1 MGCCTSER
9 HAQPASTCPPTRP
22 PRASPPCSTAT
33 ARSSSTTCWTPPAS
47 PPVRA
52 EIDPYV
58 EATGDGRDS
67 FTGYQTT
74 RTGALVARS
83 PACRELVMH
92 PAILAACDAF
102 LKRACD
108 RYQLHLTQVIRIKP
122 GQPTQPLH
130 RDRLAWGGF
139 LPAAI
144 EPQLNTIWAM
154 TDFTQA
160 NGATQVVPGSPAW
173 PDGRRAEPHEVGYA
187 EMKAGSV
194 LVYSGSVIHA
204 GGENRTDADRVGIN
218 ITYCLGWLRQ
228 EENQY
233 LSCPPAIART
243 LDPKLQALLGYSMGS
258 YALGYYSP
266 PLPPGEGPE
275 VVPPQFALGDAV
287 ASGLDE
293 DDVLLTTVN
302 ERLRA
307 KLRAAE

>member
-1 MGCCTSER
+1 MPTLEHLPADASAESIAALLDRDGALILDGVLSADAV
-9 HAQPASTCPPTRP
+9 AQ
-22 PRASPPCSTAT
+22 
-33 ARSSSTTCWTPPAS
+33 
-47 PPVRA
+47 VRG

-58 EATGDGRDS
+58 EATANGRDG

-92 PAILAACDAF
+92 PAILAACDVF

-108 RYQLHLTQVIRIKP
+108 RYLLHLTQVIRIKP
-122 GQPTQPLH
+122 GQPKQPLH

-139 LPAAI
+139 LKGV

-154 TDFTQA
+154 TDFTEE
-160 NGATQVVPGSPAW
+160 NGATQVVPGSPTWAE
-173 PDGRRAEPHEVGYA
+173 GRTAEPHEVGYA

-204 GGENRTDADRVGIN
+204 GGENRANTDRIGIN
-218 ITYCLGWLRQ
+218 LTYCLGWLRQ

-243 LDPKLQALLGYSMGS
+243 LDPKLQALLGYAMGG

-266 PLPPGEGPE
+266 PLPPGVGPE
-275 VVPPQFALGDAV
+275 VVPPNYALGDDVEADGWGSAELLEAV
-287 ASGLDE
+287 R
-293 DDVLLTTVN
+293 
-302 ERLRA
+302 ERTRA
-307 KLRAAE
+307 KAAG

>member
-1 MGCCTSER
+1 MPSLE
-9 HAQPASTCPPTRP
+9 HLPAD
-22 PRASPPCSTAT
+22 A
-33 ARSSSTTCWTPPAS
+33 PADEIAALLDS
-47 PPVRA
+47 DGALILDNVLDAAGVAAVRA

-58 EATGDGRDS
+58 EATANGRDGFS
-67 FTGYQTT
+67 GHQTT

-92 PAILAACDAF
+92 PAVLATCDSF

-108 RYQLHLTQVIRIKP
+108 RYLLHLTQVIRIRP
-122 GQPTQPLH
+122 GQPKQPLH

-139 LPAAI
+139 LPASI

-154 TDFTQA
+154 TDFTEA
-160 NGATQVVPGSPAW
+160 NGATQVVPGSPTW
-173 PDGRRAEPHEVGYA
+173 DEGRRAEPHEVGYA
-187 EMKAGSV
+187 EMRAGSV

-204 GGENRTDADRVGIN
+204 GGENRTDGDRMGIN

-243 LDPKLQALLGYSMGS
+243 LDPKLQALLGYAMGS

-275 VVPPQFALGDAV
+275 VVPPQFALGEDV
-287 ASGLDE
+287 AAGFDE
-293 DDVLLTTVN
+293 GGELMATVT

-307 KLRAAE
+307 RLKA

>member
-1 MGCCTSER
+1 MPTLQ
-9 HAQPASTCPPTRP
+9 HLPAD
-22 PRASPPCSTAT
+22 A
-33 ARSSSTTCWTPPAS
+33 PADAIS
-47 PPVRA
+47 ALLDSDGALILDDVLAPADLDRVA
-52 EIDPYV
+52 GEIDPYID
-58 EATGDGRDS
+58 ATANGRDQ
-67 FTGYQTT
+67 FTGFATT

-92 PAILAACDAF
+92 PTILAACDAF
-102 LKRACD
+102 LKRSCD
-108 RYQLHLTQVIRIKP
+108 RYQLHLTQAIRIRP
-122 GQPTQPLH
+122 GQPRQALH

-160 NGATQVVPGSPAW
+160 NGATQVVPGSPWW
-173 PDGRRAEPHEVGYA
+173 PDGRRAEPAEIGYA

-204 GGENRTDADRVGIN
+204 GGENTTNADRTGIN

-243 LDPKLQALLGYSMGS
+243 LDPELQALLGYAMGS
-258 YALGYYSP
+258 YALGYFSP

-275 VVPPQFALGDAV
+275 VVPPQAALGEEI
-287 ASGLDE
+287 ASGWGAD
-293 DDVLLTTVN
+293 LLEAIN
-302 ERLRA
+302 QRA
-307 KLRAAE
+307 RAQQAKTAATSTN

>member
-1 MGCCTSER
+1 MPTLKHLPADADPQAISELLDSDG
-9 HAQPASTCPPTRP
+9 ALVLDDVLTPAEVDQ
-22 PRASPPCSTAT
+22 
-33 ARSSSTTCWTPPAS
+33 
-47 PPVRA
+47 VRG

-58 EATGDGRDS
+58 EATAGGRDA
-67 FTGYQTT
+67 FTGHLTT

-108 RYQLHLTQVIRIKP
+108 RYQLHLTQVIRIQP
-122 GQPTQPLH
+122 GQPRQPLH

-139 LPAAI
+139 LKGV

-154 TDFTQA
+154 TDFTEE
-160 NGATQVVPGSPAW
+160 NGATRIVPGSPAW
-173 PDGRRAEPHEVGYA
+173 PDERRAEAHEIGFA
-187 EMKAGSV
+187 EMKRGSV

-204 GGENRTDADRVGIN
+204 GGENRSSGDRTGIN

-258 YALGYYSP
+258 YALGYFSP
-266 PLPPGEGPE
+266 PLPPGAGPE
-275 VVPPQFALGDAV
+275 AVPPQYALGSEIAP
-287 ASGLDE
+287 GWGTE
-293 DDVLLTTVN
+293 LLEAIN
-302 ERLRA
+302 ERARA
-307 KLRAAE
+307 KLNA

>member
-1 MGCCTSER
+1 MPTLKHLPADVSADQVAAILAADGALILDDVLS
-9 HAQPASTCPPTRP
+9 HAGIEQ
-22 PRASPPCSTAT
+22 
-33 ARSSSTTCWTPPAS
+33 
-47 PPVRA
+47 VRA

-58 EATGDGRDS
+58 EATRDGRDS

-102 LKRACD
+102 LKPSCD

-122 GQPTQPLH
+122 GQPRQPLH

-139 LPAAI
+139 LPASI

-154 TDFTQA
+154 TDFTEA

-173 PDGRRAEPHEVGYA
+173 PDSRRAEPTEVGYA

-194 LVYSGSVIHA
+194 LIYSGSVIHA
-204 GGENRTDADRVGIN
+204 GGENRTEDHRVGIN

-266 PLPPGEGPE
+266 PLPPGAGPE
-275 VVPPQFALGDAV
+275 VVPPQHALG
-287 ASGLDE
+287 E
-293 DDVLLTTVN
+293 DIPTAWGSDLLEAIN
-302 ERLRA
+302 ERVRA
-307 KLRAAE
+307 QLKA

>member
-1 MGCCTSER
+1 MPTLK
-9 HAQPASTCPPTRP
+9 HLPADAPAQTISDLLDSDGALILDSMLTPAEVDR
-22 PRASPPCSTAT
+22 
-33 ARSSSTTCWTPPAS
+33 
-47 PPVRA
+47 VGG

-58 EATGDGRDS
+58 EATAGGRDS
-67 FTGYQTT
+67 FTGHLTT

-102 LKRACD
+102 LKRSCD
-108 RYQLHLTQVIRIKP
+108 RYQLHLTQVIRIQP
-122 GQPTQPLH
+122 GQPRQPLH

-139 LPAAI
+139 LKGV

-154 TDFTQA
+154 TDFTEE
-160 NGATQVVPGSPAW
+160 NGATRVVPGSPAW
-173 PDGRRAEPHEVGYA
+173 PDDRRAEPHEIGFA
-187 EMKAGSV
+187 EMKRGSV

-204 GGENRTDADRVGIN
+204 GGENRSDGDRTGIN

-258 YALGYYSP
+258 YALGYFSP
-266 PLPPGEGPE
+266 PMPPGAGPE
-275 VVPPQFALGDAV
+275 AVPPQYALGSEIAPNW
-287 ASGLDE
+287 GTE
-293 DDVLLTTVN
+293 LLEAIN
-302 ERLRA
+302 ERVRA
-307 KLRAAE
+307 KA

>member
-1 MGCCTSER
+1 MISGHELPLMPSLK
-9 HAQPASTCPPTRP
+9 HLPATTAPKTISTLLDTDG
-22 PRASPPCSTAT
+22 ALILDGVLSPAEV
-33 ARSSSTTCWTPPAS
+33 ARVSG
-47 PPVRA
+47 

-58 EATGDGRDS
+58 EATPVGRDG

-92 PAILAACDAF
+92 PAILAACDVF

-108 RYQLHLTQVIRIKP
+108 RYQLHLTQVIRIRP
-122 GQPTQPLH
+122 GQPKQPLH
-130 RDRLAWGGF
+130 RDRLAWGGY
-139 LPAAI
+139 LPMPI

-154 TDFTQA
+154 TDFTEA
-160 NGATQVVPGSPAW
+160 NGATRIVPRSPGW
-173 PDGRRAEPHEVGYA
+173 REERRAKPDEVGFA

-194 LVYSGSVIHA
+194 LVYSGSVIHG
-204 GGENRTDADRVGIN
+204 GGENQSNGDRVGIN

-233 LSCPPAIART
+233 LSCPPAVART

-258 YALGYYSP
+258 YALGYFSP

-275 VVPPQFALGDAV
+275 AVPPQFALGEEIAAGWGV
-287 ASGLDE
+287 E
-293 DDVLLTTVN
+293 LLEAVN
-302 ERLRA
+302 ERV
-307 KLRAAE
+307 RAAAQKA

>member
-1 MGCCTSER
+1 MPSLK
-9 HAQPASTCPPTRP
+9 HLP
-22 PRASPPCSTAT
+22 AT
-33 ARSSSTTCWTPPAS
+33 APADQIAALLDS
-47 PPVRA
+47 DGALILDGVLDGPGIAKVRA
-52 EIDPYV
+52 EVDPYI
-58 EATGDGRDS
+58 EATPVGRDG
-67 FTGYQTT
+67 FAGYQTT

-108 RYQLHLTQVIRIKP
+108 RYLLHLTQVIRIRP
-122 GQPTQPLH
+122 GQPKQPLH

-139 LPAAI
+139 LPASI

-154 TDFTQA
+154 TDFTEA
-160 NGATQVVPGSPAW
+160 NGATQVVPGSPTWADSRSAN
-173 PDGRRAEPHEVGYA
+173 PEEVGYA
-187 EMKAGSV
+187 EMQAGSV
-194 LVYSGSVIHA
+194 LVYSGSVIHG

-218 ITYCLGWLRQ
+218 LTYCLGWLRQ

-243 LDPKLQALLGYSMGS
+243 LDAPLQALLGYSMGG

-275 VVPPQFALGDAV
+275 VVSPQFALGAAV
-287 ASGLDE
+287 AHGFGE
-293 DDVLLTTVN
+293 DD
-302 ERLRA
+302 
-307 KLRAAE
+307 LRAAVTDRVRQKLKAAE

>member
-1 MGCCTSER
+1 MPVLKHLPADATPEAIAALLDSDGALILDDVIAPPEV
-9 HAQPASTCPPTRP
+9 AQ
-22 PRASPPCSTAT
+22 
-33 ARSSSTTCWTPPAS
+33 
-47 PPVRA
+47 VRA
-52 EIDPYV
+52 EIDPYI
-58 EATGDGRDS
+58 EATADGRDR
-67 FTGYQTT
+67 FTGFQTT

-92 PAILAACDAF
+92 PGVLAACDVF

-122 GQPTQPLH
+122 GQPRQALH

-139 LPAAI
+139 LKEV
-144 EPQLNTIWAM
+144 EPQLNTIWAL

-160 NGATQVVPGSPAW
+160 NGATQVVPGSPSW
-173 PDGRRAEPHEVGYA
+173 PEGRKAEPAEIGYA

-204 GGENRTDADRVGIN
+204 GGENQTDADRIGIN

-258 YALGYYSP
+258 YALGYFSP
-266 PLPPGEGPE
+266 PLPPGQGPE
-275 VVPPQFALGDAV
+275 AVPPQYALGDKIAPNW
-287 ASGLDE
+287 GE
-293 DDVLLTTVN
+293 DLLEAIN
-302 ERLRA
+302 ERVRTQA
-307 KLRAAE
+307 DG